1 MDEKLYPLWFYAHIP
16 EMDSAAVALGA
27 FGELKQQERRL
38 SSLFQ
43 DFSTMWTVSIRRG
56 KNPKPISYMYHS
68 GSSFVY
74 LTGNKPYDSQKQ
86 DVYTVRILLSI
97 RFIFSAL
104 LHIQLS

>member
-43 DFSTMWTVSIRRG
+43 DFSSMWTASDKAQRQ
-56 KNPKPISYMYHS
+56 K
-68 GSSFVY
+68 
-74 LTGNKPYDSQKQ
+74 SQTYIIH
-86 DVYTVRILLSI
+86 VPPW
-97 RFIFSAL
+97 
-104 LHIQLS
+104 